1 MKKINLIYCL
11 TLVVLLT
18 SCGAKDLDKDS
29 NSIADNT
36 ITSESVT
43 NNETISSTT
52 IKKMVESLTTEQ
64 NTIELEVGE
73 IIQLTYSILPEKLD
87 AMYTNILWSSTD
99 DTIASVDDKG
109 NVTGVDSGICTVV
122 ATSENNPEVVL
133 KFTITVNGT
142 VSTAQIVPGS
152 TFNIPTSEFTT
163 STKATTTVTTL
174 ATPEETY
181 PPDVTSPEHVP
192 SQNEVISQSGFIDNA
207 IEPKYINNTLIVNA
221 NYPLPHDYAPSS
233 DAIYGE
239 NGLIAEV
246 QQAFDLMNT
255 DASNSGISLSINTG
269 YLSYDEQNTRYQ
281 NAVATYGDEY
291 ANHYVDQAGYS
302 ESQTGLSI
310 LLNSA
315 NETFDGTAE
324 AQWIAENCYKYG
336 FIVRYPQGKVGVTG
350 KGYRSYQIRYVGV
363 DIATQ
368 MYTQGM
374 CLEEYLGA

>member
-1 MKKINLIYCL
+1 MKKINLVYCL

-29 NSIADNT
+29 NSTADNT
-36 ITSESVT
+36 TTLKSVT

-52 IKKMVESLTTEQ
+52 VKKMVESLTAEQ

-73 IIQLTYSILPEKLD
+73 TVQLTYSILPEKLD

-99 DTIASVDDKG
+99 DTIASVDDMG

-142 VSTAQIVPGS
+142 VSTVQIVPGS

-163 STKATTTVTTL
+163 ITKATTTVTTL
-174 ATPEETY
+174 PTLEETY
-181 PPDVTSPEHVP
+181 PPDVTQEDVP
-192 SQNEVISQSGFIDNA
+192 TQNEIVSQSAFIDNT
-207 IEPKYINNTLIVNA
+207 IEPKYIDNILIVNA
-221 NYPLPHDYAPSS
+221 NYPLPQDYAPSG
-233 DAIYGE
+233 DATYGE
-239 NGLIAEV
+239 NGLVAEV

-255 DASNSGISLSINTG
+255 DASNSGISLSINMG
-269 YLSYDEQNTRYQ
+269 YISYDEQNTMYQ
-281 NAVATYGDEY
+281 NAVANHGNDY

-302 ESQTGLSI
+302 ENQTGLSI

-336 FIVRYPQGKVGVTG
+336 FIVRYPQGKESVTG

-368 MYTQGM
+368 MHTQGI
-374 CLEEYLGA
+374 CLEEYLGI